1 MGSPLLAR
9 PRGKSR
15 GFTFAEVLMVIGII
29 GILTSLAYW
38 RMGPGLVQ
46 ARVNRAAWLLA
57 ADLQYAQL
65 MAARQ
70 RRPVV
75 VIVVESTRS
84 YAIRDRATA
93 EIFRQRDLGDGTEFQ
108 VDSLE
113 ATPTTIEI
121 FPTGV
126 TAGNVTFRIGLAGHE
141 REVRLTRAGQVRIN
155 SSG

>member
-1 MGSPLLAR
+1 MGSPPLSPSR
-9 PRGKSR
+9 RSSR
-15 GFTFAEVLMVIGII
+15 GFTFAEVLIVIGII
-29 GILTSLAYW
+29 GILTTLAYW
-38 RMGPGLVQ
+38 RMGPGLMQ

-70 RRPVV
+70 RQPVV
-75 VIVVESTRS
+75 VIVVEATRS

-93 EIFRQRDLGDGTEFQ
+93 QIFRQRDLGDGTEFQ

-126 TAGNVTFRIGLAGHE
+126 TAGNVTYRIGLAGYD
-141 REVRLTRAGQVRIN
+141 REVRLTRAGQVRIT
-155 SSG
+155 SG